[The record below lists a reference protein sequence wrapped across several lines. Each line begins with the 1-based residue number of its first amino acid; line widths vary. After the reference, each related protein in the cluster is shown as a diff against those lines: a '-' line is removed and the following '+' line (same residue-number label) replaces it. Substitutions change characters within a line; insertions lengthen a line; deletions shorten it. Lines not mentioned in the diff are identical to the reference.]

1 MRDLNAADLDAML
14 LLVAAGAV
22 GGVVRGFS
30 GFGGPT
36 FISLLLA
43 QVFTPITLIPKLVL
57 MELCAYPA
65 LLLNVRKEVVWQL
78 VLPLGGA
85 VLVATPIGV
94 WSMLQLD
101 QDLLRRM
108 IAATAL
114 ASVVALMGGW
124 RLKQVPSPLALIP
137 IGLLLGWNIGA
148 TYVALPMVAFM
159 LMQPLNA
166 QACRAN
172 IIFMSI
178 STSPVLLFS
187 IIFNGL
193 ITVADLVPVFAAG
206 LVYLGAVWLGSRV
219 FKLVGDRDYRRAAYW
234 LMVLLA
240 IGTLLR

>member
-1 MRDLNAADLDAML
+1 VRDLNASDLDAML
-14 LLVAAGAV
+14 LLVAAGVV
-22 GGVVRGFS
+22 GGFVRGFS

-36 FISLLLA
+36 FISLLLT
-43 QVFTPITLIPKLVL
+43 QVFTPISLIPKLVL

-65 LLLNVRKEVVWQL
+65 LFLNVRKEVVWRL
-78 VLPLGGA
+78 VLPLGST

-101 QDLLRRM
+101 QDLLKRM
-108 IAATAL
+108 IAAVAL
-114 ASVVALMGGW
+114 ASVVALMAGW
-124 RLKQVPSPLALIP
+124 RLKKVPSTLALVP

-159 LMQPLNA
+159 LMQPISA

-178 STSPVLLFS
+178 FTSPILLAS
-187 IIFNGL
+187 VIYNDL
-193 ITVADLVPVFAAG
+193 VAVADLAPVFAAG
-206 LVYLGAVWLGSRV
+206 LVYLGAVWLGARV

-234 LMVLLA
+234 LMILLA